1 MKNIIPAILIIG
13 VVAIS
18 CGEKKDSD
26 IIPAVF
32 INNTTVEETISA
44 LCDSFPDQAQRIEK
58 GVKQIA
64 GLWQEAD
71 GSTEEFKSFCIDR
84 FIGDTAKLHTVFL
97 KLERNFEVLYGGI
110 NQMVIGLMEP
120 LHLDMGELLPVDEM
134 FGAYSPGAHLSDD
147 FFANKIAFFAALNF
161 PAYTLAEKK
170 QLGDNWSEQEWA
182 YARMG
187 DLFTQRV
194 PASLIQAASVATTNA
209 DTYISQYNIMMG
221 NLVNQD
227 NEKLFPADMK
237 LISHWGLRD
246 ELKSNYN
253 SERGLEKQQMI
264 YAVMLHIINQSI
276 PKDVINN
283 NSLIW
288 NPEDNTVYKDGAVF
302 NSEREAD
309 QRYQHLLNVFKAMK
323 DMDVYNPVY
332 PTYIQRAFDGSMELS
347 LDETEKLF
355 IDYISSPVMK
365 DVAAIISSRLGRNLQ
380 PFDIWYDGFKSRSNI
395 NEEELS
401 VITRKRF
408 PDASAFAKE
417 LPIILVKL
425 GWDKNTAE
433 WISSKITVDASRGA
447 GHAWGAEGKAFNAR
461 LRTRIGS
468 DGMDYKGY
476 NIAIHEF
483 GHCVEQTITLHN
495 VPYYMLRGVPNTAF
509 TEAVAFLFQAK
520 DLELLGVN
528 INTEKEELEALAAL
542 DNCWSVYEIMGVSL
556 VDQRVWKWMYENP
569 EATPEQLK
577 DAVTDIAIGV
587 WNEYY
592 APVFGVKDSPILAI
606 YSHMI
611 DAPLY
616 LSNYPIGHLIEF
628 QIESYIEGKNI
639 ASEITR
645 MFSQGRLIPQIWMK
659 RAVGSEISAKPSID
673 AAAEAVE
680 FINKTK

>member
-1 MKNIIPAILIIG
+1 
-13 VVAIS
+13 
-18 CGEKKDSD
+18 
-26 IIPAVF
+26 
-32 INNTTVEETISA
+32 
-44 LCDSFPDQAQRIEK
+44 
-58 GVKQIA
+58 
-64 GLWQEAD
+64 
-71 GSTEEFKSFCIDR
+71 
-84 FIGDTAKLHTVFL
+84 
-97 KLERNFEVLYGGI
+97 
-110 NQMVIGLMEP
+110 
-120 LHLDMGELLPVDEM
+120 
-134 FGAYSPGAHLSDD
+134 
-147 FFANKIAFFAALNF
+147 
-161 PAYTLAEKK
+161 
-170 QLGDNWSEQEWA
+170 
-182 YARMG
+182 
-187 DLFTQRV
+187 
-194 PASLIQAASVATTNA
+194 
-209 DTYISQYNIMMG
+209 
-221 NLVNQD
+221 
-227 NEKLFPADMK
+227 
-237 LISHWGLRD
+237 
-246 ELKSNYN
+246 
-253 SERGLEKQQMI
+253 
-264 YAVMLHIINQSI
+264 
-276 PKDVINN
+276 
-283 NSLIW
+283 
-288 NPEDNTVYKDGAVF
+288 
-302 NSEREAD
+302 
-309 QRYQHLLNVFKAMK
+309 
-323 DMDVYNPVY
+323 
-332 PTYIQRAFDGSMELS
+332 
-347 LDETEKLF
+347 
-355 IDYISSPVMK
+355 
-365 DVAAIISSRLGRNLQ
+365 
-380 PFDIWYDGFKSRSNI
+380 
-395 NEEELS
+395 
-401 VITRKRF
+401 
-408 PDASAFAKE
+408 
-417 LPIILVKL
+417 L

-433 WISSKITVDASRGA
+433 WIASKITVDASRGA
-447 GHAWGAEGKAFNAR
+447 GHAWGAEGKTFNAR

-577 DAVTDIAIGV
+577 DAVTDIAIVV

-680 FINKTK
+680 FINKTKIAKL